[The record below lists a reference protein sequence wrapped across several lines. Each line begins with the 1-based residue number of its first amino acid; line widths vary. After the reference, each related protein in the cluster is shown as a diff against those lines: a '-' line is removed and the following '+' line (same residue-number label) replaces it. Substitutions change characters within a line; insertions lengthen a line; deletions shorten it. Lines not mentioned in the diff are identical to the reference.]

1 MMLGRASVITG
12 RPAQGIRCNA
22 WLTGTCLEREQV
34 APPASWRMRGAR
46 TQENLHPASCN
57 SRGKERR
64 QRARVISPFERRERE
79 SLSHLLID
87 QIEDERYHHRL
98 VKPNH
103 LISHLLIEG
112 SGANLSFRG
121 AVPTR
126 STHGTRAPPQAPKR
140 QTEQAAHQAAA
151 AAALVYD
158 RQKTRGGQCRVL
170 ITTSSDTA
178 YRNI

>member
-1 MMLGRASVITG
+1 MTTDVYPRENFIAPAIVLFILFSDVRA
-12 RPAQGIRCNA
+12 
-22 WLTGTCLEREQV
+22 LLRE
-34 APPASWRMRGAR
+34 P
-46 TQENLHPASCN
+46 
-57 SRGKERR
+57 
-64 QRARVISPFERRERE
+64 RARRWAARPKRGQ
-79 SLSHLLID
+79 LLIRTGAALARSTAR
-87 QIEDERYHHRL
+87 QGPAAGWSVTVHEVQEDGSEKL
-98 VKPNH
+98 H
-103 LISHLLIEG
+103 LKAS
-112 SGANLSFRG
+112 G